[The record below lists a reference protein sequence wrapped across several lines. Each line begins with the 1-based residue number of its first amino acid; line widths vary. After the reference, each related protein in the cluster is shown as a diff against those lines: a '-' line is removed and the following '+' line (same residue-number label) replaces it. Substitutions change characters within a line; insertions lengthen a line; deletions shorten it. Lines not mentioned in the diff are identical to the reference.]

1 MKPTE
6 KTVREI
12 IYNTLAQDITKE
24 ERQYLRDIVK
34 VCGENQKLIVGKLK
48 TRPAFNKELELLRRF
63 NGYQE
68 TIDIIENKLRYIT
81 ETETQ
86 HQY

>member
-1 MKPTE
+1 MITKR
-6 KTVREI
+6 TVKEI

-24 ERQYLRDIVK
+24 ERQYLKEIVK
-34 VCGENQKLIVGKLK
+34 ICDENQKLIVGKLK
-48 TRPAFNKELELLRRF
+48 TRPYFQKELELLKKF

-68 TIDIIENKLRYIT
+68 TIDVIKNKLRYIT

>member
-6 KTVREI
+6 RTVKEI
-12 IYNTLAQDITKE
+12 IYNTLAQDITEE
-24 ERQYLRDIVK
+24 ERQYLKDIVK
-34 VCGENQKLIVGKLK
+34 VCQENQKLIFGKLK
-48 TRPAFNKELELLRRF
+48 TRPAFNKELELLRKF

-68 TIDIIENKLRYIT
+68 TIDVIENKLRYIT